1 MNIVF
6 CPNITGEIKVRR
18 SGSYVMFCL
27 TGQHGDT
34 FAFVFDDDTAEH
46 LIHELFFTTYD
57 EKVPDDIDDGAEM
70 EPWSAL
76 LDDVPF

>member
-6 CPNITGEIKVRR
+6 CPSITSEIKVRR

-34 FAFVFDDDTAEH
+34 FAFMLDDDTAEH
-46 LIHELFFTTYD
+46 LIHKLFFTTFEEY
-57 EKVPDDIDDGAEM
+57 VSDDMDDGNDMGAW
-70 EPWSAL
+70 PVL